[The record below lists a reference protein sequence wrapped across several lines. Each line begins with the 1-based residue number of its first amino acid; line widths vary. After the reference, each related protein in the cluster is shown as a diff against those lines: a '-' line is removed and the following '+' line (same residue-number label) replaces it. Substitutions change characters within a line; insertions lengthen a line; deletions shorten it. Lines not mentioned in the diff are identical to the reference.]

1 MRHKEAMEE
10 RSREPLELNSESEES
25 DKSDLSVFSEGPACS
40 HPQAPNIHQ
49 SQALQPVKSQDQ
61 VVVDQVESQDDP
73 NSCTEI
79 YQCSIR
85 LFHTHPVVLYA
96 SLATVFSHILRHT
109 PAGVSSYSLRCQTD
123 LVKITLSNGVLNQP
137 PHQIMH
143 SEKMAIRNIPKDI
156 RTVIS
161 WLQLSP
167 RLNIYVCC
175 RECFAIY
182 DDSDSTPDLCTHSY
196 IHGKASTS
204 DTETSSK
211 RDHKNPSDLSVCNQP
226 LYKSGDHRTPIRRYA
241 TQDMFYWRARL
252 FSRPDVED
260 ALDLSAGRSRKPYD
274 PHCVKDIQDS
284 RIWKQFADPEGHQ
297 FTAQSGN
304 LAFGMFTDGINQMV
318 TDNPASMFLSR
329 SLYFLPI
336 EIGRNPENVFLAGIA
351 PGPQEPSL
359 ELVNWIIQPIVAQL
373 NTLWKAG
380 LSLSQT
386 HQNPSGR
393 RIFAALLPFF
403 ADLPALRCS
412 LGFASFA
419 AKRIWPKGTLE
430 NQKIWALE
438 FDNCKTRS
446 EQKRLLEDHGTQYL
460 ELLKLEYWN
469 IIDYYVVDSMHNLLL
484 GLINWH
490 TRQFW
495 CILTKKN
502 SLSLSPP
509 KQNKNEKALQTNNLT
524 YMTSISTPS
533 PIPLMPHSTH
543 KQSTWTQA
551 MSLLTPLWTMGGT
564 RAIPV
569 LGKASF
575 GRLKADEWRN
585 LFTIQLTLV
594 LPALW
599 KECEPKTQSLLH
611 NFAHLVSLVNIA
623 LASSTSTSCIAAY
636 RHHIKSYVQSCLVLF
651 DGIGL
656 APNHHMVFHLADSLE
671 RFGPSRAWW
680 SFPMERLMGNVLKA
694 PDNNQHDL
702 PGLPLSIQPYIKQLK
717 SLYDPIPFEPEIVTK
732 YQDDYLE
739 SPVFNELI
747 AKLNKKFSL
756 SDSIWFAKIVQ
767 AYSPVTSRA
776 KFLKNHRVADE
787 VYSVSNVNKNNS
799 VIALKPGLQA
809 AYGQIEKIFQHS
821 RQMPNGKIE
830 LH

>member
-1 MRHKEAMEE
+1 MEE

-61 VVVDQVESQDDP
+61 VVVDQVKSQDDP

-79 YQCSIR
+79 YQC
-85 LFHTHPVVLYA
+85 T
-96 SLATVFSHILRHT
+96 
-109 PAGVSSYSLRCQTD
+109 GVSSYSLRCQTD

-204 DTETSSK
+204 DTKTSSK

-304 LAFGMFTDGINQMV
+304 LAFGMFTDGINPNGNRQSGKHV
-318 TDNPASMFLSR
+318 SITFIVLVCFS
-329 SLYFLPI
+329 LPI

-380 LSLSQT
+380 LSLS
-386 HQNPSGR
+386 
-393 RIFAALLPFF
+393 
-403 ADLPALRCS
+403 
-412 LGFASFA
+412 
-419 AKRIWPKGTLE
+419 
-430 NQKIWALE
+430 
-438 FDNCKTRS
+438 
-446 EQKRLLEDHGTQYL
+446 
-460 ELLKLEYWN
+460 
-469 IIDYYVVDSMHNLLL
+469 
-484 GLINWH
+484 
-490 TRQFW
+490 
-495 CILTKKN
+495 
-502 SLSLSPP
+502 
-509 KQNKNEKALQTNNLT
+509 
-524 YMTSISTPS
+524 
-533 PIPLMPHSTH
+533 
-543 KQSTWTQA
+543 
-551 MSLLTPLWTMGGT
+551 
-564 RAIPV
+564 
-569 LGKASF
+569 
-575 GRLKADEWRN
+575 
-585 LFTIQLTLV
+585 
-594 LPALW
+594 
-599 KECEPKTQSLLH
+599 
-611 NFAHLVSLVNIA
+611 
-623 LASSTSTSCIAAY
+623 
-636 RHHIKSYVQSCLVLF
+636 
-651 DGIGL
+651 
-656 APNHHMVFHLADSLE
+656 
-671 RFGPSRAWW
+671 
-680 SFPMERLMGNVLKA
+680 
-694 PDNNQHDL
+694 
-702 PGLPLSIQPYIKQLK
+702 
-717 SLYDPIPFEPEIVTK
+717 
-732 YQDDYLE
+732 
-739 SPVFNELI
+739 
-747 AKLNKKFSL
+747 
-756 SDSIWFAKIVQ
+756 
-767 AYSPVTSRA
+767 
-776 KFLKNHRVADE
+776 
-787 VYSVSNVNKNNS
+787 
-799 VIALKPGLQA
+799 
-809 AYGQIEKIFQHS
+809 
-821 RQMPNGKIE
+821 
-830 LH
+830 

>member
-1 MRHKEAMEE
+1 MEE

-79 YQCSIR
+79 YQCSICIANNKICAGSLFSRR

-204 DTETSSK
+204 DTKTSSK
-211 RDHKNPSDLSVCNQP
+211 RDHKNPSDL
-226 LYKSGDHRTPIRRYA
+226 
-241 TQDMFYWRARL
+241 
-252 FSRPDVED
+252 
-260 ALDLSAGRSRKPYD
+260 
-274 PHCVKDIQDS
+274 
-284 RIWKQFADPEGHQ
+284 
-297 FTAQSGN
+297 
-304 LAFGMFTDGINQMV
+304 
-318 TDNPASMFLSR
+318 
-329 SLYFLPI
+329 
-336 EIGRNPENVFLAGIA
+336 
-351 PGPQEPSL
+351 
-359 ELVNWIIQPIVAQL
+359 
-373 NTLWKAG
+373 
-380 LSLSQT
+380 
-386 HQNPSGR
+386 
-393 RIFAALLPFF
+393 
-403 ADLPALRCS
+403 
-412 LGFASFA
+412 
-419 AKRIWPKGTLE
+419 
-430 NQKIWALE
+430 
-438 FDNCKTRS
+438 
-446 EQKRLLEDHGTQYL
+446 
-460 ELLKLEYWN
+460 
-469 IIDYYVVDSMHNLLL
+469 
-484 GLINWH
+484 
-490 TRQFW
+490 
-495 CILTKKN
+495 LTKKN

-564 RAIPV
+564 
-569 LGKASF
+569 
-575 GRLKADEWRN
+575 
-585 LFTIQLTLV
+585 
-594 LPALW
+594 
-599 KECEPKTQSLLH
+599 
-611 NFAHLVSLVNIA
+611 
-623 LASSTSTSCIAAY
+623 
-636 RHHIKSYVQSCLVLF
+636 
-651 DGIGL
+651 
-656 APNHHMVFHLADSLE
+656 
-671 RFGPSRAWW
+671 
-680 SFPMERLMGNVLKA
+680 
-694 PDNNQHDL
+694 
-702 PGLPLSIQPYIKQLK
+702 QLK

-756 SDSIWFAKIVQ
+756 SDSIWVLSTAYSQEVRQ
-767 AYSPVTSRA
+767 NRSSYSPVTSRA

-830 LH
+830 LHVLCHCAWITYRAGELSDEISCEAIALVGLDRS